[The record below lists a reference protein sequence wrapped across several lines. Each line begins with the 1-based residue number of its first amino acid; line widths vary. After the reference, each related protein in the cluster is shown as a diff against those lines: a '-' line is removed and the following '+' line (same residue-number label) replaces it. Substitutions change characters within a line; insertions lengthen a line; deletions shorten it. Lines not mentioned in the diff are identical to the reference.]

1 MTTRASHAFHE
12 KLPLRHSDEHRR
24 KEDRPD
30 GAPVPESS
38 LRDQQQQL
46 TREIILRSV
55 ADQLESGDPSEITV
69 PEVARSAG
77 VSVRT
82 VYRHFASREDLIREA
97 AEWISAHLFG
107 ASLMPETV
115 AELAADYLE
124 NLVAFDEHPKL
135 VRAMAVSRAGNSVR
149 SARRARRLE
158 SLGRALREVTDNLS
172 QEEQRQAEALFG
184 YLVNMLAWV
193 TMRDEYG
200 LSGEQIAAAMDWALG
215 ALIDDLR
222 RRNEAAGVMPSPSVV
237 AGA

>member
-1 MTTRASHAFHE
+1 MTTRTSHDLPA
-12 KLPLRHSDEHRR
+12 KLAPHPSVDDPR
-24 KEDRPD
+24 KQDLPD
-30 GAPVPESS
+30 GAAVPESS

-55 ADQLESGDPSEITV
+55 ADQLESGDLSEITV
-69 PEVARSAG
+69 PDVARSAG

-115 AELAADYLE
+115 AELAADYRE
-124 NLVAFDEHPKL
+124 NLVAFDEHPML

-149 SARRARRLE
+149 SARRERRLE
-158 SLGRALREVTDNLS
+158 SLGRALGEVTDNLS
-172 QEEQRQAEALFG
+172 QEERRQAEALFG

-200 LSGEQIAAAMDWALG
+200 LSGAQIATAMDWALG
-215 ALIDDLR
+215 TLIDDLR
-222 RRNEAAGVMPSPSVV
+222 RRNEAAGANLGNQTRS
-237 AGA
+237 

>member
-1 MTTRASHAFHE
+1 MTTRTSHGSRG
-12 KLPLRHSDEHRR
+12 KLAAHPSVDDSRNADL
-24 KEDRPD
+24 PD
-30 GAPVPESS
+30 GAAVPESS

-55 ADQLESGDPSEITV
+55 ADQLESGEPSEITV
-69 PEVARSAG
+69 PDVARFAG

-115 AELAADYLE
+115 TELAANYRE

-149 SARRARRLE
+149 SARRERRLE
-158 SLGRALREVTDNLS
+158 SLGRALNEVTDNLS
-172 QEEQRQAEALFG
+172 QEERRQAEALLG

-200 LSGEQIAAAMDWALG
+200 LSGEQIATAMDWALG

-222 RRNEAAGVMPSPSVV
+222 RRNEAAGTSL
-237 AGA
+237 GNQTRL

>member
-1 MTTRASHAFHE
+1 MATRASHATGDAFTPE
-12 KLPLRHSDEHRR
+12 AGRR
-24 KEDRPD
+24 DSGAETRVGGVSAVD
-30 GAPVPESS
+30 GS

-55 ADQLESGDPSEITV
+55 ADQLEIGDASEITV
-69 PEVARSAG
+69 PGVARSAG

-97 AEWISAHLFG
+97 ADWISAHLFG

-115 AELAADYLE
+115 TELAADYREHL
-124 NLVAFDEHPKL
+124 LAFDQHPKL

-158 SLGRALREVTDNLS
+158 SLSRALGEVTENLS
-172 QEEQRQAEALFG
+172 HEERRQAEAMFG
-184 YLVNMLAWV
+184 YLVNMLAWM

-200 LSGEQIAAAMDWALG
+200 LTGEEIAGAMDWALG
-215 ALIDDLR
+215 VLTDDLR
-222 RRNEAAGVMPSPSVV
+222 RRNEAAGANLGKPR
-237 AGA
+237 A